1 MKWIKTFE
9 AFGGYALPT
18 TSMDVLLEY
27 NLCKDCNA
35 LYRVYKPKY
44 SVCKYCGSKDVSHI
58 TEEDYYNE
66 LQNRI
71 DDPEEWKDIL
81 KDREDTRNTF
91 VDLTTNSEDYTN

>member
-18 TSMDVLLEY
+18 TSMDILLEY
-27 NLCKDCNA
+27 ILCKDCNA

-44 SVCKYCGSKDVSHI
+44 SICKYCGSKDLSHI

-66 LQNRI
+66 LENRI
-71 DDPEEWKDIL
+71 DDPEEWKEIL
-81 KDREDTRNTF
+81 KDRDDTRNTF
-91 VDLTTNSEDYTN
+91 VDLTTNPEDYTN